1 MDEQDSG
8 DDRRGI
14 QSVDFLGKVLR
25 AMANA
30 PGPLNLKTLSS
41 DTDVPAAKLHR
52 YLTSLIRI
60 GLATQQEKDG
70 RYDLGPLAIRLGLAA
85 MARRNIVDA
94 AEKALNNVLDRHGL
108 TGHLSVWSEHGP
120 IIIRTHHGGVPLVTS
135 LGLGRVLPVTRSAT
149 GLVFLAF
156 LPEAAT
162 AAAVR
167 HELSAGSKRAG
178 LESAVAQT
186 RDRGIGFV
194 DGTVIP
200 GLSALSVPV
209 FDFDGSLA
217 CALTATSAEGG
228 FGVAGLESAVA
239 RELSVA
245 AKAIGEL
252 S

>member
-1 MDEQDSG
+1 MDDPDGG

-25 AMANA
+25 AMASA
-30 PGPLNLKTLSS
+30 AGPLNLKTLSG
-41 DTDVPAAKLHR
+41 DTGVPAAKLHR

-60 GLATQQEKDG
+60 GLATQEQDG

-85 MARRNIVDA
+85 MARHNIIDA
-94 AEKALNNVLDRHGL
+94 AERTLNDVLDRHGL
-108 TGHLSVWSEHGP
+108 SGHLSVWSEHGP
-120 IIIRTHHGGVPLVTS
+120 IIVRTHHGGVPLVTS

-156 LPEAAT
+156 LPDVAT
-162 AAAVR
+162 AGVAR
-167 HELSAGSKRAG
+167 RELDGRPRGAELDR
-178 LESAVAQT
+178 AVALT
-186 RDRGIGFV
+186 RARRIGFV

-200 GLSALSVPV
+200 GLAALSVPI

-217 CALTATSAEGG
+217 CALTATAPDGG
-228 FGVAGLESAVA
+228 FGADGVSSPAAQDLS
-239 RELSVA
+239 SVA
-245 AKAIGEL
+245 QALGERC

>member
-30 PGPLNLKTLSS
+30 PGPLNLKTLSG

-120 IIIRTHHGGVPLVTS
+120 IIVRTHHGGVPLVTS

-162 AAAVR
+162 VAAVR
-167 HELSAGSKRAG
+167 HELSAGSENVG
-178 LESAVAQT
+178 LESSVART

>member
-1 MDEQDSG
+1 MDDQDGG

-30 PGPLNLKTLSS
+30 PGPLNLKTLSG

-94 AEKALNNVLDRHGL
+94 AEKALNAVLDRHGL

-156 LPEAAT
+156 LPKAAT

-167 HELSAGSKRAG
+167 QELSAGGNAG
-178 LESAVAQT
+178 LDGSVTQT

-217 CALTATSAEGG
+217 CALTATTAEGG
-228 FGVAGLESAVA
+228 FGADGVASPVA
-239 RELSVA
+239 RELSSA
-245 AKAIGEL
+245 AKALEQL
-252 S
+252 T